1 MFYELRFTHH
11 ILLHD
16 YYFWNDMIRKNL
28 IFASLALLVAV
39 VYAAAP
45 QFRLFATAE
54 DMEKGVSRG
63 VSIDAFGALSLA
75 PSTTQLHSASVPMLW
90 CVATDAQ
97 GNVLA
102 GGGNP
107 AQIISVNSIG
117 APTTLFSSEEFA
129 VFAMHVRGN
138 DIFAATAPDG
148 EVYRLDAERKSHK
161 FFKPE
166 AKYIW
171 ALVAGNDGAL
181 YVATGS
187 PAKLYRV
194 DASGKGAVIF
204 ESDEQHF
211 RSISLSNDNWI
222 YVGSSGNG
230 YIYRLRPDGSSVS
243 VLYDA
248 PMDEILHVLP
258 AKDGVVYAVASGQA
272 SGAPQGGPGPA
283 AEAILVDDDEALQE
297 GQAIPARPEDEALA
311 PLLQPGGARAKSALY
326 RISPSGHVKDLWS
339 ARSDRIF
346 SALLDKDGCLL
357 VGTGDRGRLYRVNAD
372 LGRTLM
378 VELDAPQLT
387 AITKDRQD
395 NVLLASSNPGTIS
408 LLRNGVRSVGQ
419 YESEVIDSKVQSRW
433 GALSWEQ
440 QGNGDVKFSTRS
452 GNTGKPDKTWSDWK
466 SVESKVGGGSIA
478 SPGGRFLQWR
488 AELVAKENNSPQV
501 KRVNVSYLQNN
512 VAPEITQITIHPAGD
527 YFPEALKN
535 NESDG
540 QDETNGRAA
549 NHQGPGRKTF
559 QKGAQSISWQARD
572 DNNDR
577 LQFTVYYRMVGE
589 SSWREIASKLQSSAY
604 SWDSQTMPD
613 GEYQVRIRAS
623 DAKTNSPATEAFGEK
638 ISSPFIVDNTQPS
651 VQKIVVKKDGVN
663 NSVSFAVEDALSR
676 LKEAWYAIDSGDWL
690 LIYPRD
696 GVVDQKQEEF
706 AITLEPM
713 KQRHTLTVK
722 VLDAAG
728 NVGFGRTT
736 IGE

>member
-1 MFYELRFTHH
+1 MTQKKITLFLS
-11 ILLHD
+11 I
-16 YYFWNDMIRKNL
+16 IAAAA
-28 IFASLALLVAV
+28 I

-75 PSTTQLHSASVPMLW
+75 PATTQLHSASVPMLW

-107 AQIISVNSIG
+107 AQIISVNSTG

-129 VFAMHVRGN
+129 VFTIQVHGN
-138 DIFAATAPDG
+138 EIFAATAPDG

-171 ALVAGNDGAL
+171 ALAAGNDGAL

-194 DASGKGAVIF
+194 DSSGRGAVIF
-204 ESDEQHF
+204 ESDEQHL
-211 RSISLSNDNWI
+211 RSISISNDNWM

-248 PMDEILHVLP
+248 PMDEILNVLP
-258 AKDGVVYAVASGQA
+258 AKEGVVYAVASGQA
-272 SGAPQGGPGPA
+272 GGAPQGGQGPVS
-283 AEAILVDDDEALQE
+283 EAILVDDDEALQE
-297 GQAIPARPEDEALA
+297 GQAIPARPEDEALT
-311 PLLQPGGARAKSALY
+311 PLLQPGGVRAKSAIY
-326 RISPSGHVKDLWS
+326 RISANGQVKDLWS
-339 ARSDRIF
+339 ARNDRIY
-346 SALLDKDGCLL
+346 SAILDKDGSLL

-372 LGRTLM
+372 PGRALL

-387 AITKDRQD
+387 ALTKDRKD
-395 NVLLASSNPGTIS
+395 NVLLASSNPGAIF
-408 LLRNGVRSVGQ
+408 LLRSGVRSVGR

-440 QGNGDVKFSTRS
+440 QGSGEVKFSTRS

-466 SVESKVGGGSIA
+466 PVESKLGGGTIS
-478 SPGGRFLQWR
+478 SPGARFLQWR
-488 AELVAKENNSPQV
+488 VELVAKENVSPQV

-512 VAPEITQITIHPAGD
+512 VAPEITQITVHPAGD
-527 YFPEALKN
+527 YFPDALKN
-535 NESDG
+535 SNDG
-540 QDETNGRAA
+540 DDQDETNGRAA
-549 NHQGPGRKTF
+549 NHQSPGRKTF
-559 QKGAQSISWQARD
+559 QKGAQSLSWQARD
-572 DNNDR
+572 DNSDR
-577 LQFTVYYRMVGE
+577 LQFGVFYRMVGE
-589 SSWREIASKLQSSAY
+589 TSWREIASKLQSTAY

-613 GEYQVRIRAS
+613 GEYQVRVTAN
-623 DAKTNSPATEAFGEK
+623 DAKSNSPATEASGEK
-638 ISSPFIVDNTQPS
+638 ISQPFTIDNTQPS
-651 VQKIVVKKDGVN
+651 VQKLVAKNDGGN
-663 NSVSFAVEDALSR
+663 ISVSFAVEDALSR

-706 AITLEPM
+706 VIALEPL
-713 KQRHTLTVK
+713 KQRQTLTVK